1 MAHRNTGTPT
11 TTRLTT
17 EFLTPARRRR
27 AYVILTALVPVA
39 VLYGWLDQTAAAV
52 WLGVTGAV
60 LGTGMAAAHTPTGGD
75 AE

>member
-1 MAHRNTGTPT
+1 MKRI
-11 TTRLTT
+11 